1 MDAMPNLKVI
11 HVASGDLWGGAEA
24 QLLTLAKQLQA
35 RSNVEVTVVLLNYGQ
50 LEERLAE
57 HKISTIVFDEQKMGF
72 LSILVGLIK
81 LFNEKRPQVI
91 HSHRQKE
98 NILASLANV
107 LTVRAK
113 CLRTQHGAPEFQYS
127 WRQLHKKIQQR
138 LDTFCGRFLQS
149 KVIAVSEELADKLKA
164 SFPSTHIEVIENG
177 VDQELLKSNC
187 AIAPFKR
194 EQPTARHV
202 GIVGR
207 LVPVKRIDLF
217 LVMAKAFIANEA
229 QDSDVQFHIIGDGPL
244 RVELEQQA
252 ESLAISNRVTFH
264 GHINNI
270 ADYIFSLDIL
280 MMCSDHEGLPMTA
293 IEAMALETP
302 VVSHNVGGLKHFYQ
316 ERKGGILSQQ
326 HSADSYLVEVH
337 ALLNNS
343 KAYEDVCKSGL
354 EVVNTILSAERNA
367 DKIIQLYEVL
377 VQQRIEYDN

>member
-149 KVIAVSEELADKLKA
+149 KVIAVSEELAEKLKT
-164 SFPSTHIEVIENG
+164 SFPGIHIEVIENG

-217 LVMAKAFIANEA
+217 LAMAKAFIANEA
-229 QDSDVQFHIIGDGPL
+229 HDSDVQFHIIGDGPL

-280 MMCSDHEGLPMTA
+280 MMCSDHEGLPMTLL
-293 IEAMALETP
+293 EAMALDTP
-302 VVSHNVGGLKHFYQ
+302 IISYNAGALVPYLAKECGGVLSAAHESVAYSDSLKKLLTDDQKRDEIIRAGQKTVSEIF
-316 ERKGGILSQQ
+316 
-326 HSADSYLVEVH
+326 SADTNAE
-337 ALLNNS
+337 
-343 KAYEDVCKSGL
+343 K
-354 EVVNTILSAERNA
+354 ILKVYRA
-367 DKIIQLYEVL
+367 
-377 VQQRIEYDN
+377 